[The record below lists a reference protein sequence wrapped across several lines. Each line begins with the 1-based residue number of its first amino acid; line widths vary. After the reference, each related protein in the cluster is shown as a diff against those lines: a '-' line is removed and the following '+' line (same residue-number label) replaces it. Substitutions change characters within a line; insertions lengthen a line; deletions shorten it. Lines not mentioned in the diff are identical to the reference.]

1 MIIDLRQKDFEQ
13 FYNETLRDFSSLY
26 SKLSKGIHHE
36 LVIPLSSAFDQETT
50 RLLIQK
56 TVRNIATLGLFVSVV
71 SHTLNK
77 LDIQDAITTY
87 KEIQEMGV
95 F

>member
-1 MIIDLRQKDFEQ
+1 MELRTKDFNR
-13 FYNETLRDFSSLY
+13 FYHETLNDFSSLY
-26 SKLSKGIHHE
+26 SEFSKGIHHE
-36 LVIPLSSAFDQETT
+36 LVIPLSSAFDRETIT
-50 RLLIQK
+50 LLIQK

-77 LDIQDAITTY
+77 LDIQEAIAAY
-87 KEIQEMGV
+87 REIQEMGL